1 MTAITASKQ
10 LWRHELAATMAL
22 AWPLIIAQVA
32 GILLFTTDVVM
43 MGWLGPTQLAAGTLA
58 TSLMHP
64 IFLGGL
70 GVVTATAPMIAQAI
84 GAREG
89 RSVRRTVRQG
99 FWAALLL
106 AVLIAPLLFN
116 AERLFLSLGQNPEV
130 SALAQGYLH
139 FAVGAV
145 LPGLLIVPL
154 RSLLQARGNPTII
167 LYLTVAGIFVNAL
180 GNYALIF
187 GNFGF
192 PRLELAGAGI
202 STSFVNW
209 VMLFLALGFVLFHKR
224 YRRFYILVRL
234 WKPDWP
240 RFRDIFRIGIPI
252 GLTLM
257 SEVGM
262 FGVAV
267 IMMGWLGTNQ
277 VAAHAVALQCAAIA
291 FMVPLG
297 LSQATTVRVGLFMG
311 ALNAEGVRK
320 AGWTSLALTIA
331 FMSATC
337 ALFLLAPDLLVRLF
351 LDPLKPENAISLG
364 LAGAYLGI
372 AALFQLV
379 DGTQCIMGAAL
390 RGMSDTR
397 VPMVFALIGYW
408 VIGLPVG
415 YIAGFVF
422 GLEGVGIWLGLA
434 TGLTVAAI
442 ALTARFALRDRLG
455 LMQRDSIV
463 VTS

>member
-1 MTAITASKQ
+1 MPNSINAQ
-10 LWRHELAATMAL
+10 LTWGQELRATLVL

-32 GILLFTTDVVM
+32 GILLFTTDVLM
-43 MGWLGPTQLAAGTLA
+43 MGWLGPTHLAAGTLA
-58 TSLMHP
+58 TSLLHP

-70 GVVTATAPMIAQAI
+70 GVVTATAPMIAQAV
-84 GAREG
+84 GARQS

-99 FWAALLL
+99 FWVATLL
-106 AVLIAPLLFN
+106 AVLIAPLLYN
-116 AERLFLSLGQNPEV
+116 AERLFLVLGQDPEV
-130 SALAQGYLH
+130 SALAQGYLY

-145 LPGLLIVPL
+145 WPGLLIVPL
-154 RSLLQARGNPTII
+154 RSLLQSRGNTTII
-167 LYLTVAGIFVNAL
+167 LYITVVGIFVNAL

-209 VMLFLALGFVLFHKR
+209 VMALLALLFVLFHKR
-224 YRRFYILVRL
+224 YRRFHILVRL
-234 WKPDWP
+234 WKPDWQ

-257 SEVGM
+257 AEVGM

-267 IMMGWLGTNQ
+267 IMMGWIGTNQ
-277 VAAHAVALQCAAIA
+277 VAAHAVAAQFAAIA

-297 LSQATTVRVGLFMG
+297 LSQATTVRVGLAVG
-311 ALNAEGVRK
+311 SGHPEGVRK
-320 AGWTSLALTIA
+320 AGWTSLWLTLA
-331 FMSATC
+331 FMAATC
-337 ALFLLAPDLLVRLF
+337 ALFLLAPGVLVQLF
-351 LDPLKPENAISLG
+351 LDPLKPENAISFG
-364 LAGAYLGI
+364 LAIAYLGV

-379 DGTQCIMGAAL
+379 DGAQCIMGAAL

-397 VPMVFALIGYW
+397 IPMVFALVGYW

-415 YIAGFVF
+415 YVAGFTF

-434 TGLTVAAI
+434 SGLTVAAV
-442 ALTARFALRDRLG
+442 ALTIRFALRERLN
-455 LMQRDSIV
+455 LMSKAGAAG
-463 VTS
+463 